1 MLPRRFKG
9 AWALAKPTPSTP
21 FPTQQRA
28 AGAFPVPPKDT
39 LAHGAALKSVYASRE
54 NAVLDF

>member
-9 AWALAKPTPSTP
+9 TCALAQPTPSTP
-21 FPTQQRA
+21 SLTRQRA

-39 LAHGAALKSVYASRE
+39 LAHGDALKSVYASSE